1 MRAQIRYE
9 GQSIVDEAIRQTRQS
24 FIDAGV
30 PAFAA
35 PPPTTP
41 PQSFSTPGVDENG
54 NVVTLYPAMTEL
66 DSTETYAQTG

>member
-1 MRAQIRYE
+1 MRAQIRYPE
-9 GQSIVDEAIRQTRQS
+9 QPIVDEAVRQTRQS

-35 PPPTTP
+35 APPTTP
-41 PQSFSTPGVDENG
+41 PQSFSTPGTDVNG

-66 DSTETYAQTG
+66 DSTQTYAQTG